1 MYEPVAT
8 DDAGGEPA
16 SDRLCFTCRTQLAR
30 PVDAL
35 FDSTPRPCLAH
46 LARVNCARR
55 CRATHTHSWL
65 VVARRVSS
73 LDDDTGGCGEKTNA
87 VGVVRLHVHVH
98 GRGRAAC
105 LALHRPCPSTR
116 RKRKWIDHVHPF
128 RCKRTKGNR
137 SPTVQGGVSKPRS
150 ARFSKISLL
159 FGGKLQFARQTSAR
173 SKHIRVA
180 FFWRGDQA
188 LSLIPPCFGPMA
200 QALSSCPVPWVRN
213 KAPFACVTTSTRPCN
228 TKHHLVMYTS
238 VMRPV

>member
-128 RCKRTKGNR
+128 RCKRTGKRTKGNR

-150 ARFSKISLL
+150 ARFSQISLL
-159 FGGKLQFARQTSAR
+159 FGGQAPVCQTNQCSSQTR
-173 SKHIRVA
+173 E
-180 FFWRGDQA
+180 RGVFLERRPGLVIDTPVFRTHGTG
-188 LSLIPPCFGPMA
+188 LELV
-200 QALSSCPVPWVRN
+200 SCPMGPEQGTFCVRGHQD
-213 KAPFACVTTSTRPCN
+213 AP
-228 TKHHLVMYTS
+228 M
-238 VMRPV
+238 